1 MFMSQ
6 LARDPKIGIYVEML
20 GSVVREF
27 LVFAAT
33 YIALLIGFGLGF
45 AVLFP
50 NVRLLYS
57 SITYLI

>member
-1 MFMSQ
+1 MSQ

-50 NVRLLYS
+50 NVRDPSL
-57 SITYLI
+57 IT